1 MNYKES
7 IYWLYSFDKYG
18 SKLGLERINELL
30 KLLDNPQNKI
40 KTIHVTGTN
49 GKGSICKFIGSILS
63 QAGYNVGVYISPHL
77 ERFSERIV
85 INNKE
90 ISKKDIT
97 VLINEIKPLIEKMI
111 SENNIPTFFEI
122 VTAMTFMYFYNK
134 NVDFAVVEVGLG
146 GRYDATNVITP
157 LVSIISN
164 ISSEHT
170 DILGKDLKS
179 IAFEK
184 AGIIKQ
190 DIQVVSAVKG
200 SGKEV
205 IERVANEKKAP
216 LRYVNKKDWE
226 RIDNNNS
233 FQRFLIKGSLKNYD
247 IKTSLLGKY
256 QGENISLA
264 IASIE
269 ELQMLGVYISDED
282 IVEGILKTTNPGR
295 MEILSYN
302 PMILLDGAHNPGGIQ
317 KLCNSLKNDFSYH
330 RLILVLGI
338 LKDKNYKKMIS
349 LITPLSNIIILTK
362 SSNPRACEPKKLHE
376 TISKLELDKKIE
388 KMDDISKAISYA
400 ISQSKKDDLICI
412 TGSLYTV
419 GEARSS
425 LLRKTLKI

>member
-317 KLCNSLKNDFSYH
+317 KLCNSLK
-330 RLILVLGI
+330 
-338 LKDKNYKKMIS
+338 K
-349 LITPLSNIIILTK
+349 
-362 SSNPRACEPKKLHE
+362 
-376 TISKLELDKKIE
+376 
-388 KMDDISKAISYA
+388 
-400 ISQSKKDDLICI
+400 
-412 TGSLYTV
+412 
-419 GEARSS
+419 
-425 LLRKTLKI
+425 